1 MRDDKQLIRDLIA
14 AWQRATAAGDLPQ
27 LLSLIAEDIV
37 FLLPGQP
44 PMRGRDAFAAGFQA
58 ALRHFR
64 IDASSEIQEIEI
76 AGDWAYCWNHL
87 SVTMTPLQAGSPKRR
102 TGYTLTILRK
112 KPDGSWVLARD
123 ANMLTPEPSTPA

>member
-14 AWQRATAAGDLPQ
+14 TWQRATATGDLPQ
-27 LLSLIAEDIV
+27 LLSLMAEDIV

-58 ALRHFR
+58 ALQHYR
-64 IDASSEIQEIEI
+64 IDSSSEIQEIEI
-76 AGDWAYCWNHL
+76 AGDWAYCWNCL
-87 SVTMTPLQAGSPKRR
+87 SVTVTPLHAGSPERR

-112 KPDGSWVLARD
+112 KPATVLGF
-123 ANMLTPEPSTPA
+123 LPATQIC

>member
-14 AWQRATAAGDLPQ
+14 AWLRATAVGDLPQ
-27 LLSLIAEDIV
+27 LLSLMAEDVV

-44 PMRGRDAFAAGFQA
+44 PMRGRDAFAAGFQT
-58 ALRHFR
+58 ALQHFR
-64 IDASSEIQEIEI
+64 IDSSSEIQEIEI

-87 SVTMTPLQAGSPKRR
+87 SVTVTPLQWGLPKRR
-102 TGYTLTILRK
+102 TGYTPTILRK
-112 KPDGSWVLARD
+112 KPDGTWVLARD